1 LITGPYLVSIHPLW
15 RNQVFWADAGS
26 PEKNLVFRLNASLQ
40 LNDFGVKSG
49 MINVILL
56 RDVVEEDL
64 AIFFEQ
70 QLDAEA
76 NFMAAFTAK
85 DPTDQKA
92 FMAHWHRIL
101 ADTAVIIRTIEYAGQ
116 VVGHVLSYEDAGKPE
131 VSYWIGKAYW
141 GQGYATQA
149 LAAFLAQVNQTRPI
163 YARVA
168 QDNLPSR
175 RVLEKCGFVII
186 EESSGFANARGG
198 EIAELLLKLR

>member
-1 LITGPYLVSIHPLW
+1 MTNKLW
-15 RNQVFWADAGS
+15 
-26 PEKNLVFRLNASLQ
+26 
-40 LNDFGVKSG
+40 
-49 MINVILL
+49 L
-56 RDVVEEDL
+56 RDVIEEDL
-64 AIFFEQ
+64 DTFFEQ
-70 QLDAEA
+70 QLDPEA
-76 NFMAAFTAK
+76 NFMAAFTAS
-85 DPTDQKA
+85 DPTDREA

-101 ADTAVIIRTIEYAGQ
+101 ADPVVIIRTIECAGQ

-141 GQGYATQA
+141 GKGYATQA
-149 LAAFLAQVNQTRPI
+149 LAAFLTQVNQTRPI

-198 EIAELLLKLR
+198 EIAELLLKLL